1 MNTNHNLT
9 QRQLF
14 LNNYAEIIPV
24 VFSLRNQGC
33 SLSEIANELNLR
45 GFLTREKKSFS
56 HVQVLRILQR
66 VSDTN
71 SIQNATLESQEKSEV
86 EQLKNEIY
94 TLKQQYEEL
103 QVELNEMKSQFT
115 EFKNENQ
122 LRENDF
128 VKLTSVQSCSE
139 QTVQA
144 VQENQIK
151 PARQPTKSTRQVDN
165 EIKKVALQQASEMHA
180 ENSELSKS
188 DIARVLS
195 ERFNV
200 RFETV
205 RDWLKKLW

>member
-14 LNNYAEIIPV
+14 LKNYAEIIPV

-33 SLSEIANELNLR
+33 SLSEIAKELNLR
-45 GFLTREKKSFS
+45 GFLTREKKFFS

-103 QVELNEMKSQFT
+103 QTELSEIKLQLT
-115 EFKNENQ
+115 ELKQENQ
-122 LRENDF
+122 LQKTDF
-128 VKLTSVQSCSE
+128 VKLINVQSHS
-139 QTVQA
+139 VQA
-144 VQENQIK
+144 VQENQIE